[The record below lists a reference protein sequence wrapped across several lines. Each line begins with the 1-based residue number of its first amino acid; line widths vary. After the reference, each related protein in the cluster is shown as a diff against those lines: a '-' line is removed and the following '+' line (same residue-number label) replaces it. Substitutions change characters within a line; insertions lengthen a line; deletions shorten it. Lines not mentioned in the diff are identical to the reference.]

1 MIPSVRPDQTS
12 RMSGPEADRLTPG
25 TWWRLTDP
33 DHEIAKRDWE
43 PGVSPPAHGII
54 LLLSDLHIVDGE
66 VHAVSLH
73 GHPLLRMGRIKLLH
87 DAFINAFAPCPEGE
101 ALRAAELAA
110 MMGRIQMIGASMSD
124 MPGDEALI
132 AQFPPKPKTPDPA
145 AGPSDTPENIPD
157 SARAVQLPAALL
169 PSGDVVAAQARIERG
184 IALLEARSAW
194 VKGKTDE
201 MQHGMKIVQSYQ
213 EERVAQTLAGIS
225 GQRKMAEGL
234 LRNVHTMRLF
244 LGEGVEVDTLLQG
257 ASAPASEPLHL
268 MQRMLYLDE
277 EIFVSSVMDEGFHAG
292 NMRDLPHLL
301 SANPDLLD
309 RMLPHPRC
317 VAIARIRRKSREFE
331 TPKNLMDVFS
341 LIEKDQQDKFVQI
354 LIRDGENVHMVMADE
369 ETSRAQRLFPSRA
382 EIDAIFTDRS
392 RYDWEKR
399 AYQTREITPFDIEY
413 SDKRGEHD
421 QRALFYKRFL
431 IILWGLQERKGVFG
445 PFIAPDTN
453 WLEETTH
460 TRHFRFIHDEENVLS
475 DGLRPVSAWIAEMNA
490 WIRPGSR
497 VLVQGNR
504 IMTPD
509 TAPTAY
515 SSDRGAG
522 GYERHRDR
530 HAANRVDELI
540 VGRRGAELIV
550 QLPTEQG
557 YRDRRMN
564 TPVRLREADGTVVT
578 SGALCLD
585 RADAKTLRRYINS
598 RQERASY
605 LSWLALFMAALPIVE
620 AREAA
625 DRGLIDRL
633 SRTRPDLSGTL
644 PDAVRI
650 LREGTKGELGPD
662 HDVRVVWLADRMAR
676 ATDLSLTDPG
686 LQLRLRANGDLVRVS
701 TPTDPVS
708 LEARM
713 PLLEATVLR
722 SWSSSSPKEGASR
735 LIPFN
740 HLPDLGEVVIGGCL
754 GRAETAAARVLAAP
768 GLRDPGA
775 HEVLRSLTT
784 DLWGEE
790 VREFLEGADQAGEHV
805 LRGWLDEVRELNYTT
820 SQRQVRIPSLV
831 IPVGV
836 AVLDAERGGSAAW
849 ALRLALDPVLL
860 AFRQGRADLVAH
872 MCTRLYRNP
881 EAGLNRQRDRVERQ
895 NILALERFRLTDEA
909 PLSAA
914 PVVERGWTFES
925 WDQVHHAPI
934 RQELDW
940 RVQGPVQEIPAP
952 GRVLP
957 ALAVSAMTRA
967 HRDLEPVL
975 KVIDGAET
983 GRLITAEGIGPLL
996 DEVLRRERPAQ
1007 VGPAPQQENTT
1018 APVSAHSEDS
1028 DGPA

>member
-1 MIPSVRPDQTS
+1 MIPSVRPNETS

-25 TWWRLTDP
+25 TWWRLADP
-33 DHEIAKRDWE
+33 DHEIAKREWE
-43 PGVSPPAHGII
+43 RGVTPPGHGIV
-54 LLLSDLHIVDGE
+54 LLLAETHLVDGE
-66 VHAVSLH
+66 VHAVTLH
-73 GHPLLRMGRIKLLH
+73 GHPLLRMGRIKLLQ
-87 DAFINAFAPCPEGE
+87 DAFLKAFAPCPEGE

-110 MMGRIQMIGASMSD
+110 MMGQIQQIGASMSD

-132 AQFPPKPKTPDPA
+132 ALYPPKATSPDTAAGSVDDPA
-145 AGPSDTPENIPD
+145 
-157 SARAVQLPAALL
+157 RMRLPAALL
-169 PSGDVVAAQARIERG
+169 PSGDVTAAQAKIERG
-184 IALLEARSAW
+184 VAILEARSAW
-194 VKGKTDE
+194 VKARTEE

-213 EERVAQTLAGIS
+213 EERVAQSLAGIS
-225 GQRKMAEGL
+225 EQRKMAEGL

-244 LGEGVEVDTLLQG
+244 LGEGVEVETLLEGEG
-257 ASAPASEPLHL
+257 ASASEPLHL

-292 NMRDLPHLL
+292 NMRDLPQLL

-331 TPKNLMDVFS
+331 TPKNLMEVFS
-341 LIEKDQQDKFVQI
+341 LIEKDQQDRFVQI
-354 LIRDGENVHMVMADE
+354 LIRDGENVRMVMADE
-369 ETSRAQRLFPSRA
+369 ETSRAERLFPSSQ

-392 RYDWEKR
+392 RYDWDKR

-421 QRALFYKRFL
+421 KRALFYKRFL
-431 IILWGLQERKGVFG
+431 IILWGLQERKQVFG
-445 PFIAPDTN
+445 PFIPQGGN

-460 TRHFRFIHDEENVLS
+460 NRHFRFVHDEENVLT
-475 DGLRPVSAWIAEMNA
+475 DGLKPVAAWISEMND

-504 IMTPD
+504 VMTPD

-557 YRDRRMN
+557 YREKRMN
-564 TPVRLREADGTVVT
+564 TPVRLREADGTVVR

-598 RQERASY
+598 RQNRSSY
-605 LSWLALFMAALPIVE
+605 LSWLALFMGALPIVE

-625 DRGLIDRL
+625 DRGVIDRV
-633 SRTRPDLSGTL
+633 SRTRPDLSGAL

-650 LREGTKGELGPD
+650 LREATKGELGPD
-662 HDVRVVWLADRMAR
+662 HDVRVVWLADRLAR
-676 ATDLSLTDPG
+676 AADLSLTDPG
-686 LQLRLRANGDLVRVS
+686 LQRRLRANGDLVRIS
-701 TPTDPVS
+701 APTDPVS
-708 LEARM
+708 IEARM

-722 SWSSSSPKEGASR
+722 SWSAQTPKEGASR
-735 LIPFN
+735 LIPFS
-740 HLPDLGEVVIGGCL
+740 HLPDLGETVIGGRI
-754 GRAETAAARVLAAP
+754 GAEETAAARSLAAP

-784 DLWGEE
+784 DLWADE
-790 VREFLEGADQAGEHV
+790 VREFLEGADRTDERT
-805 LRGWLDEVRELNYTT
+805 LRGWLDEVRDLNYTS

-836 AVLDAERGGSAAW
+836 ALLDAERGGSAAW

-881 EAGLNRQRDRVERQ
+881 EAGLNRQRDRAERQ
-895 NILALERFRLTDEA
+895 NVLALERFRLTDEA

-925 WDQVHHAPI
+925 WDQVHCAPI
-934 RQELDW
+934 RRELDW
-940 RVQGPVQEIPAP
+940 RVQGPVREVQVP

-957 ALAVSAMTRA
+957 ALAVNAMTRS
-967 HRDLEPVL
+967 HHDLDAVAQ
-975 KVIDGAET
+975 VIAGAEA
-983 GRLITAEGIGPLL
+983 GRLITGEGIGLLL
-996 DEVLRRERPAQ
+996 DEVLRGERPAQ
-1007 VGPAPQQENTT
+1007 TGPEKRGETIPSIEPLEDNYGPA
-1018 APVSAHSEDS
+1018 
-1028 DGPA
+1028 

>member
-1 MIPSVRPDQTS
+1 MTIPAAPPR
-12 RMSGPEADRLTPG
+12 RADRFTATGEEPIRPG
-25 TWWRLTDP
+25 TWWRLMDP
-33 DHEIAKRDWE
+33 DHEIAGREWE
-43 PGVSPPAHGII
+43 PGVTPPEHGIV
-54 LLLSDLHIVDGE
+54 LLLSETHVVDGE
-66 VHAVSLH
+66 IHAVTLH
-73 GHPLLRMGRIKLLH
+73 GHPLLRMGRVKLLH
-87 DAFINAFAPCPEGE
+87 DAFISAFAPCPDGE

-110 MMGRIQMIGASMSD
+110 MMGRIQTIGASMSD

-132 AQFPPKPKTPDPA
+132 ALFPLKPKTSDPA
-145 AGPSDTPENIPD
+145 TGPSEPPG
-157 SARAVQLPAALL
+157 SAHVMQLPAALL
-169 PSGDVVAAQARIERG
+169 PSGDVVEAQVRIERG

-194 VKGKTDE
+194 VRGKTDE
-201 MQHGMKIVQSYQ
+201 MQHGIKIVQSYQ

-225 GQRKMAEGL
+225 GQRKMAEDL

-277 EIFVSSVMDEGFHAG
+277 EIFVSSVMDEGFHSG
-292 NMRDLPHLL
+292 NMRDLLHLL
-301 SANPDLLD
+301 SSNPDLLE

-331 TPKNLMDVFS
+331 TPKNLMEVFS

-369 ETSRAQRLFPSRA
+369 ETSRAQRLFPSSR

-497 VLVQGNR
+497 VLVQGNL

-515 SSDRGAG
+515 SSDRGTG

-530 HAANRVDELI
+530 QASNRVDELI

-557 YRDRRMN
+557 YRDKKMN

-605 LSWLALFMAALPIVE
+605 LSWLALFMAALPILE

-625 DRGLIDRL
+625 DRALIDRVI
-633 SRTRPDLSGTL
+633 RTRPDLSGTL

-662 HDVRVVWLADRMAR
+662 HDVRVVWLADRLAR
-676 ATDLSLTDPG
+676 AADLSLTDPG
-686 LQLRLRANGDLVRVS
+686 LQLRLRANGDLVRIGA
-701 TPTDPVS
+701 PRDPVS

-722 SWSSSSPKEGASR
+722 SWSAKTPKEGITR

-740 HLPDLGEVVIGGCL
+740 HLPDPGEVVIGGSL
-754 GRAETAAARVLAAP
+754 GPAETAAARALAAP
-768 GLRDPGA
+768 GLRDPA
-775 HEVLRSLTT
+775 SHEALRSLTT
-784 DLWGEE
+784 DIWSEE
-790 VREFLEGADQAGEHV
+790 IKEFLGEVDRAEEGTLTA
-805 LRGWLDEVRELNYTT
+805 WLDEARDMNYAT
-820 SQRQVRIPSLV
+820 SQRHVVIPSLV
-831 IPVGV
+831 MPVGV
-836 AVLDAERGGSAAW
+836 ALLDGRNGGSNAW
-849 ALRLALDPVLL
+849 ALRLSLDPVML

-872 MCTRLYRNP
+872 MCTRLYKKPDTGFERLR
-881 EAGLNRQRDRVERQ
+881 ERSERQ
-895 NILALERFRLTDEA
+895 PVLSLQRFQMTDDTPFSNPRL
-909 PLSAA
+909 L
-914 PVVERGWTFES
+914 ERGWTFED

-983 GRLITAEGIGPLL
+983 GRLIAGEGIGPIL
-996 DEVLRRERPAQ
+996 DQVLRGERPAQ
-1007 VGPAPQQENTT
+1007 TGPINDAFAKTASEIEAPEEISRE
-1018 APVSAHSEDS
+1018 PE
-1028 DGPA
+1028 

>member
-1 MIPSVRPDQTS
+1 MIPAVRPEGTS
-12 RMSGPEADRLTPG
+12 RLNGPAEDRLAPG
-25 TWWRLTDP
+25 TWWRLTEP

-43 PGVSPPAHGII
+43 AGVTPPEHGIV
-54 LLLSDLHIVDGE
+54 LLLAETHLVDGE
-66 VHAVSLH
+66 IHAVTLH

-87 DAFINAFAPCPEGE
+87 DAFLRAFAPCPEGE

-110 MMGRIQMIGASMSD
+110 MMGQIQAIGASMSD
-124 MPGDEALI
+124 MPGDEDLI
-132 AQFPPKPKTPDPA
+132 SLYPPKPKAPEGVAGAEGAPA
-145 AGPSDTPENIPD
+145 Q
-157 SARAVQLPAALL
+157 VQLPAALL
-169 PSGDVVAAQARIERG
+169 PSGDVVAAQAKIERG
-184 IALLEARSAW
+184 VAILEARSAW
-194 VKGKTDE
+194 VKARTDE

-213 EERVAQTLAGIS
+213 EERVAQSLAGIS
-225 GQRKMAEGL
+225 EQRKMAENL
-234 LRNVHTMRLF
+234 LKNVHTMRLF
-244 LGEGVEVDTLLQG
+244 LGEGVEVDTLLKG
-257 ASAPASEPLHL
+257 VSAPASEPLHL

-292 NMRDLPHLL
+292 NMKDLPALL
-301 SANPDLLD
+301 SANPDLLE

-331 TPKNLMDVFS
+331 TPKNLMEVFA

-369 ETSRAQRLFPSRA
+369 ETSRAQRLFPSSR

-399 AYQTREITPFDIEY
+399 SYQTREITPFDIEY

-445 PFIAPDTN
+445 PFVAPDTN

-460 TRHFRFIHDEENVLS
+460 ARHFRFIHDEENVLS

-497 VLVQGNR
+497 VLAQGDR

-515 SSDRGAG
+515 SSERGAG
-522 GYERHRDR
+522 GYEGHRDR
-530 HAANRVDELI
+530 HAVNRIEALTVS
-540 VGRRGAELIV
+540 RRGAELIV

-598 RQERASY
+598 RQERSSY

-625 DRGLIDRL
+625 DRGVIDRV
-633 SRTRPDLSGTL
+633 SRTRPDLSEAL
-644 PDAVRI
+644 PEAVRMT
-650 LREGTKGELGPD
+650 REATRGELGPD
-662 HDVRVVWLADRMAR
+662 HDVRVVHLADRLSR
-676 ATDLSLTDPG
+676 AAELSLTDPG
-686 LQLRLRANGDLVRVS
+686 LQLRLRANGDLVRI
-701 TPTDPVS
+701 TAPRDPIS
-708 LEARM
+708 HEARI

-722 SWSSSSPKEGASR
+722 SWSAQAPKEGASR
-735 LIPFN
+735 LIPFS
-740 HLPDLGEVVIGGCL
+740 HLPDPGETVIRGSIGP
-754 GRAETAAARVLAAP
+754 AETAAARALAAP
-768 GLRDPGA
+768 GLRDPA
-775 HEVLRSLTT
+775 SHEALRSITT
-784 DLWGEE
+784 DIWSEE
-790 VREFLEGADQAGEHV
+790 VTEFLEEADRAEERT
-805 LRGWLDEVRELNYTT
+805 LTAWLDEVRDFNYAT
-820 SQRQVRIPSLV
+820 SQRQVSIPSLV

-836 AVLDAERGGSAAW
+836 ALLDGRNGGSTAW
-849 ALRLALDPVLL
+849 ALRLALDPVML
-860 AFRQGRADLVAH
+860 AFRQGRADLVAN
-872 MCTRLYRNP
+872 MCTRLYKKP
-881 EAGLNRQRDRVERQ
+881 DVGFERQRERAERQ
-895 NILALERFRLTDEA
+895 PVLCLQRFQLTDETPLNA
-909 PLSAA
+909 PQLL
-914 PVVERGWTFES
+914 ERGWTFES
-925 WDQVHHAPI
+925 WDQIICAPI

-940 RVQGPVQEIPAP
+940 RVQGPVYEIPVP

-957 ALAVSAMTRA
+957 AIAVCAMTRS
-967 HRDLEPVL
+967 HRDGEAVL
-975 KVIDGAET
+975 KAIASAET
-983 GRLITAEGIGPLL
+983 GRLITGEGVGPLL
-996 DEVLRRERPAQ
+996 DQVLRGERPAQ
-1007 VGPAPQQENTT
+1007 VGPAPQETHT
-1018 APVSAHSEDS
+1018 IAPVSALPEDS

>member
-1 MIPSVRPDQTS
+1 MIPSVRQTDTS
-12 RMSGPEADRLTPG
+12 RMSGPETDRLTPG

-33 DHEIAKRDWE
+33 DHEIAKREWE
-43 PGVSPPAHGII
+43 RGVTPPAHGIV
-54 LLLSDLHIVDGE
+54 LLLAETHVVDGE
-66 VHAVSLH
+66 VHAVTLH
-73 GHPLLRMGRIKLLH
+73 GHPLLRMGRVKLLH
-87 DAFINAFAPCPEGE
+87 DAFLRAFAPCPDGE

-110 MMGRIQMIGASMSD
+110 MMGEIQTIGASMSD

-132 AQFPPKPKTPDPA
+132 ALYPPKPKAPDVE
-145 AGPSDTPENIPD
+145 AGSQG
-157 SARAVQLPAALL
+157 AQVRLPAALL
-169 PSGDVVAAQARIERG
+169 PSGDVTAAQAKIERG
-184 IALLEARSAW
+184 VAILEARSAW
-194 VKGKTDE
+194 VKARTDE

-213 EERVAQTLAGIS
+213 EERVAQSLAGIS
-225 GQRKMAEGL
+225 EQRKMAEGL

-244 LGEGVEVDTLLQG
+244 LGEGVEVATLLEG
-257 ASAPASEPLHL
+257 ESAPASEPLHL

-331 TPKNLMDVFS
+331 TPKNLMEVFA
-341 LIEKDQQDKFVQI
+341 LIERDQQDRFVQI
-354 LIRDGENVHMVMADE
+354 LIRDGGNVRMVMADE
-369 ETSRAQRLFPSRA
+369 ETSRAERLFPSRA
-382 EIDAIFTDRS
+382 EIDAIFTDRGS
-392 RYDWEKR
+392 YDWER
-399 AYQTREITPFDIEY
+399 REYRTREITPFDIAY

-431 IILWGLQERKGVFG
+431 IILWGLQERKQVFG
-445 PFIAPDTN
+445 PFIPQGAN

-460 TRHFRFIHDEENVLS
+460 NRHFRFVHDEENVLT
-475 DGLRPVSAWIAEMNA
+475 DGLKPVAAWISEMND

-504 IMTPD
+504 VMTPD

-530 HAANRVDELI
+530 HAANRLDELI

-557 YRDRRMN
+557 YREKRMN
-564 TPVRLREADGTVVT
+564 TPVRLREADGTVVR

-598 RQERASY
+598 RQNRSSY
-605 LSWLALFMAALPIVE
+605 LSWLALFMGALPIME

-625 DRGLIDRL
+625 DRVLIDRVR
-633 SRTRPDLSGTL
+633 RTRPDLSGAL

-650 LREGTKGELGPD
+650 LREATKGELGPD
-662 HDVRVVWLADRMAR
+662 HDVRVVWLSDRLAR
-676 ATDLSLTDPG
+676 AADLSLTDPG
-686 LQLRLRANGDLVRVS
+686 IQLRLRANGDLVRIS
-701 TPTDPVS
+701 APTDPVS
-708 LEARM
+708 IEARM

-722 SWSSSSPKEGASR
+722 SWSAQTPKEGVSR
-735 LIPFN
+735 LIPFS
-740 HLPDLGEVVIGGCL
+740 HLPDLGETVIGGRI
-754 GRAETAAARVLAAP
+754 GPEETAAARGLAAP

-784 DLWGEE
+784 DLWADE

-805 LRGWLDEVRELNYTT
+805 LRGWLEEVRELNYTT

-836 AVLDAERGGSAAW
+836 AVLDGERSGSAAW

-881 EAGLNRQRDRVERQ
+881 EAGLERQRERAERQ
-895 NILALERFRLTDEA
+895 GILVLERFRLTDEV

-934 RQELDW
+934 RQELEW
-940 RVQGPVQEIPAP
+940 RVQGPVLEIPAP

-957 ALAVSAMTRA
+957 ALAVSTMTRT
-967 HRDLEPVL
+967 HRDLEPVMRA
-975 KVIDGAET
+975 IAGAET
-983 GRLITAEGIGPLL
+983 GRLITADGVGPLL

-1007 VGPAPQQENTT
+1007 TGPAPQQDNAPT
-1018 APVSAHSEDS
+1018 PVSAPSEDA

>member
-1 MIPSVRPDQTS
+1 MIPSVRQPETA
-12 RMSGPEADRLTPG
+12 RMNGPEPDRLTPG

-33 DHEIAKRDWE
+33 DHEIAKREWE
-43 PGVSPPAHGII
+43 RGVTPPEHGIV
-54 LLLSDLHIVDGE
+54 LLLAETHLVDGE
-66 VHAVSLH
+66 VHAVTLH
-73 GHPLLRMGRIKLLH
+73 GHPLLRMGRVKLLH
-87 DAFINAFAPCPEGE
+87 DAFLRAFAPCPDGE

-110 MMGRIQMIGASMSD
+110 MMGRIQTIGASMSD
-124 MPGDEALI
+124 IPGDEALI
-132 AQFPPKPKTPDPA
+132 ALYPPKPKAPDA
-145 AGPSDTPENIPD
+145 EAGSQG
-157 SARAVQLPAALL
+157 ALVRLPAALL
-169 PSGDVVAAQARIERG
+169 PSRDVVAAQERVERG

-201 MQHGMKIVQSYQ
+201 MQHGIKIVQAYQ
-213 EERVAQTLAGIS
+213 EEKVAQSLAGIS
-225 GQRKMAEGL
+225 EQRKMAEGL

-244 LGEGVEVDTLLQG
+244 LGEGVEVATLLEG
-257 ASAPASEPLHL
+257 ESAPASEPLHL

-292 NMRDLPHLL
+292 NMRDLPGLL

-317 VAIARIRRKSREFE
+317 VAIARIRRKNREFE
-331 TPKNLMDVFS
+331 TPKNLMEVFA
-341 LIEKDQQDKFVQI
+341 LIERDQQDRFVQI
-354 LIRDGENVHMVMADE
+354 LIRDGGNVRMVMADE
-369 ETSRAQRLFPSRA
+369 ETSRAERLFPSRA
-382 EIDAIFTDRS
+382 EIDAIFTDRGS
-392 RYDWEKR
+392 YDWER
-399 AYQTREITPFDIEY
+399 REYRTREITPFDIAY

-431 IILWGLQERKGVFG
+431 IILWGLQERKQVFG
-445 PFIAPDTN
+445 PFIPQGAN

-460 TRHFRFIHDEENVLS
+460 NRHFRFVHDEENVLT
-475 DGLRPVSAWIAEMNA
+475 DGLRPVAAWIAEMND

-504 IMTPD
+504 VMTPD

-530 HAANRVDELI
+530 HAVNRLEELV

-557 YRDRRMN
+557 YRERRMN

-585 RADAKTLRRYINS
+585 RVDAKTLRRYINS
-598 RQERASY
+598 REQRSTY
-605 LSWLALFMAALPIVE
+605 LSWLALFMGALPIVE

-625 DRGLIDRL
+625 DRGVIDRV
-633 SRTRPDLSGTL
+633 SRLRSDLSGAL
-644 PDAVRI
+644 PEAVRMT
-650 LREGTKGELGPD
+650 REASRGELGPD
-662 HDVRVVWLADRMAR
+662 QEERVIGLAERLRR
-676 ATDLSLTDPG
+676 AAALSLRDPG
-686 LQLRLRANGDLVRVS
+686 LQLRLRSNGDLVRIS
-701 TPTDPVS
+701 APTDPVS

-722 SWSSSSPKEGASR
+722 SWSANSPKEGASR
-735 LIPFN
+735 LIPFS
-740 HLPDLGEVVIGGCL
+740 HLPDLGEVVIGGRI
-754 GRAETAAARVLAAP
+754 GPEQTAAARRLAAP
-768 GLRDPGA
+768 GLRDPAA

-784 DLWGEE
+784 DLWAEE
-790 VREFLEGADQAGEHV
+790 VREFLEGADRADERT
-805 LRGWLDEVRELNYTT
+805 LRGWLDEVRELNYA
-820 SQRQVRIPSLV
+820 SAQRQVRIPSLV

-836 AVLDAERGGSAAW
+836 AVLDGERGGSAAW

-860 AFRQGRADLVAH
+860 AFRRGRADLVAQ

-881 EAGLNRQRDRVERQ
+881 EAGLNRQRDRAEHQ
-895 NILALERFRLTDEA
+895 NTLALERFRLTDEA

-925 WDQVHHAPI
+925 WDQIHHAPI

-940 RVQGPVQEIPAP
+940 RVQGPVQEVPAP
-952 GRVLP
+952 DRVLP

-967 HRDLEPVL
+967 HRDLEPVRRA
-975 KVIDGAET
+975 IAGAGT
-983 GRLITAEGIGPLL
+983 GRLITAEGVGPLL

-1007 VGPAPQQENTT
+1007 VGPAPQQENTP
-1018 APVSAHSEDS
+1018 APVSAPSEDA

>member
-1 MIPSVRPDQTS
+1 MIPAIPTS
-12 RMSGPEADRLTPG
+12 SSSRFTASDGPRLEPG

-33 DHEIAKRDWE
+33 GHEIAKRDRE
-43 PGVSPPAHGII
+43 PGVSAPEHGIV

-66 VHAVSLH
+66 VHSVTLH
-73 GHPLLRMGRIKLLH
+73 GHPLLRMGRVKLLH
-87 DAFINAFAPCPEGE
+87 DAFISAFAPCPEGE

-110 MMGRIQMIGASMSD
+110 MMGQIQMIGASMSD

-132 AQFPPKPKTPDPA
+132 ALFPPNPKSPDPA
-145 AGPSDTPENIPD
+145 AGPSNAPSEG
-157 SARAVQLPAALL
+157 VQLPAALL

-225 GQRKMAEGL
+225 GQRQMAEGL

-277 EIFVSSVMDEGFHAG
+277 EIFVSSVMDEGFHSG
-292 NMRDLPHLL
+292 NMRDLPGLL
-301 SANPDLLD
+301 SANPDLLE

-331 TPKNLMDVFS
+331 TPKNLMEVFS

-369 ETSRAQRLFPSRA
+369 ETSRAQRLFPSSG

-460 TRHFRFIHDEENVLS
+460 TRHFRFVHDEENVLS
-475 DGLRPVSAWIAEMNA
+475 DGLRPVSTWIAEMNA

-564 TPVRLREADGTVVT
+564 TPVRLREADGKVVT

-605 LSWLALFMAALPIVE
+605 LSWLALFMGALPIVE

-625 DRGLIDRL
+625 DRGVIDRV
-633 SRTRPDLSGTL
+633 SRSRPDLSEAL
-644 PDAVRI
+644 PEAVRM
-650 LREGTKGELGPD
+650 LREATKGELGPD
-662 HDVRVVWLADRMAR
+662 HDVRVVWLADRLAR

-722 SWSSSSPKEGASR
+722 SWSSSSQKEGASR
-735 LIPFN
+735 LIPFS
-740 HLPDLGEVVIGGCL
+740 HLSDPGETVIGGSL
-754 GRAETAAARVLAAP
+754 GPEETAAARILAAP
-768 GLRDPGA
+768 GLRDPAA
-775 HEVLRSLTT
+775 HEALRSLTT
-784 DLWGEE
+784 DIWAEE
-790 VREFLEGADQAGEHV
+790 IREFLEEADRAEERT
-805 LRGWLDEVRELNYTT
+805 LTTWLEEAREMNYAT
-820 SQRQVRIPSLV
+820 SQRQVQIPSLV

-836 AVLDAERGGSAAW
+836 ALLDESRGGSTAW
-849 ALRLALDPVLL
+849 ALRLSLNPVLL

-872 MCTRLYRNP
+872 MCNRLYSKP
-881 EAGLNRQRDRVERQ
+881 EVGFERQRERAERQ
-895 NILALERFRLTDEA
+895 SALAIERFQLTDET
-909 PLSAA
+909 PLSA
-914 PVVERGWTFES
+914 PQLLERGGTFES
-925 WDQVHHAPI
+925 WDQIHYAPI

-957 ALAVSAMTRA
+957 ALAVCAMTRS
-967 HRDLEPVL
+967 HRNLEAVR
-975 KVIDGAET
+975 KVIASAGT
-983 GRLITAEGIGPLL
+983 GRLITGEGISPML
-996 DEVLRRERPAQ
+996 DQVLRGERPAQ
-1007 VGPAPQQENTT
+1007 TGPINDTFAKTASEPEAPEER
-1018 APVSAHSEDS
+1018 SSE
-1028 DGPA
+1028 PE

>member
-1 MIPSVRPDQTS
+1 
-12 RMSGPEADRLTPG
+12 
-25 TWWRLTDP
+25 
-33 DHEIAKRDWE
+33 
-43 PGVSPPAHGII
+43 
-54 LLLSDLHIVDGE
+54 
-66 VHAVSLH
+66 
-73 GHPLLRMGRIKLLH
+73 MGRVKLLH
-87 DAFINAFAPCPEGE
+87 DAFISTFAPCPEGE

-110 MMGRIQMIGASMSD
+110 MMDRIQAIGASMSN

-132 AQFPPKPKTPDPA
+132 AQFPPKPKNPDPA
-145 AGPSDTPENIPD
+145 AEPSGTSG
-157 SARAVQLPAALL
+157 SAHAVQLPAALL
-169 PSGDVVAAQARIERG
+169 PSGDVVAAQVRIERG

-225 GQRKMAEGL
+225 GQRKMAEDL

-277 EIFVSSVMDEGFHAG
+277 EIFVSSVMDEGFHSG

-301 SANPDLLD
+301 SENPDLLE

-317 VAIARIRRKSREFE
+317 VAIARIRRKSRDFE
-331 TPKNLMDVFS
+331 TPKNLIEVFS

-354 LIRDGENVHMVMADE
+354 VIRDGENVHMVMADE
-369 ETSRAQRLFPSRA
+369 ETSRAQRLFPSGA

-392 RYDWEKR
+392 RYDWDKR

-460 TRHFRFIHDEENVLS
+460 TRHFRFIHDEENVLT
-475 DGLRPVSAWIAEMNA
+475 DGLRPVSAWISEMNA
-490 WIRPGSR
+490 WIRPGSQ
-497 VLVQGNR
+497 VIVQGNR

-530 HAANRVDELI
+530 QAANRVDELI
-540 VGRRGAELIV
+540 VGRRGAELVV

-564 TPVRLREADGTVVT
+564 TPVRLREADGTVVN

-620 AREAA
+620 ARESA
-625 DRGLIDRL
+625 DRGVVDRV
-633 SRTRPDLSGTL
+633 SRARPDLLEAL
-644 PDAVRI
+644 PGAVQMM
-650 LREGTKGELGPD
+650 REATKGELGPD
-662 HDVRVVWLADRMAR
+662 HDVRVVWLADRLAR
-676 ATDLSLTDPG
+676 AADLSLTDPG
-686 LQLRLRANGDLVRVS
+686 LQLRLRANGDLVRIGA
-701 TPTDPVS
+701 PLDPVS
-708 LEARM
+708 IEARM

-722 SWSSSSPKEGASR
+722 SWSAQTPKEGTSR

-740 HLPDLGEVVIGGCL
+740 HLPDLGEVVIGGGL
-754 GRAETAAARVLAAP
+754 GPAETAAARALAAP
-768 GLRDPGA
+768 GLRDPA
-775 HEVLRSLTT
+775 SHEALRSLTT
-784 DLWGEE
+784 DIWSQEIK
-790 VREFLEGADQAGEHV
+790 EFLEEADRAEERT
-805 LRGWLDEVRELNYTT
+805 LTAWLNEARDMNYAT
-820 SQRQVRIPSLV
+820 SQRHVIIPSLV
-831 IPVGV
+831 MPVGV
-836 AVLDAERGGSAAW
+836 ALLDGRNGGSNAW
-849 ALRLALDPVLL
+849 ALRLALDPVML

-872 MCTRLYRNP
+872 MCTRLYKKPDTGFERLR
-881 EAGLNRQRDRVERQ
+881 ERSERQ
-895 NILALERFRLTDEA
+895 PVLSLQRFQITDDTPFSNPRL
-909 PLSAA
+909 L
-914 PVVERGWTFES
+914 ERGWTFED
-925 WDQVHHAPI
+925 WDQILCAPI

-940 RVQGPVQEIPAP
+940 RVQGPVYQIPVP
-952 GRVLP
+952 GHVLP
-957 ALAVSAMTRA
+957 AIAVGAMTRGHQDREA
-967 HRDLEPVL
+967 VR
-975 KVIDGAET
+975 KAIASAEA
-983 GRLITAEGIGPLL
+983 GRLITGEGISPML
-996 DEVLRRERPAQ
+996 DEVLKGERRAQ
-1007 VGPAPQQENTT
+1007 TGPTNEAFAKTASEQEAPEEI
-1018 APVSAHSEDS
+1018 SSE
-1028 DGPA
+1028 PE

>member
-1 MIPSVRPDQTS
+1 MIPSVRPNETS

-25 TWWRLTDP
+25 TWWRLADP
-33 DHEIAKRDWE
+33 DHEIAKREWE
-43 PGVSPPAHGII
+43 RGVTPPGHGIV
-54 LLLSDLHIVDGE
+54 LLLAETHLVDGE
-66 VHAVSLH
+66 VHAVTLH
-73 GHPLLRMGRIKLLH
+73 GHPLLRMGRIKLLQ
-87 DAFINAFAPCPEGE
+87 DAFLKAFAPCPEGE

-110 MMGRIQMIGASMSD
+110 MMGQIQQIGASMSD

-132 AQFPPKPKTPDPA
+132 ALYPPKATSPDTAAGSVDDPA
-145 AGPSDTPENIPD
+145 
-157 SARAVQLPAALL
+157 RMRLPAALL
-169 PSGDVVAAQARIERG
+169 PSGDVTAAQAKIERG
-184 IALLEARSAW
+184 VAILEARSAW
-194 VKGKTDE
+194 VKARTEE

-213 EERVAQTLAGIS
+213 EERVAQSLAGIS
-225 GQRKMAEGL
+225 EQRKMAEGL

-244 LGEGVEVDTLLQG
+244 LGEGVEVETLLEG
-257 ASAPASEPLHL
+257 ESAPASEPLHL

-292 NMRDLPHLL
+292 NMRDLPQLL

-331 TPKNLMDVFS
+331 TPKNLMEVFS
-341 LIEKDQQDKFVQI
+341 LIEKDQQDRFVQI
-354 LIRDGENVHMVMADE
+354 LIRDGENVRMVMADE
-369 ETSRAQRLFPSRA
+369 ETSRAERLFPSSQ

-392 RYDWEKR
+392 RYDWDKR

-421 QRALFYKRFL
+421 KRALFYKRFL
-431 IILWGLQERKGVFG
+431 IILWGLQERKQVFG
-445 PFIAPDTN
+445 PFIPQGGN

-460 TRHFRFIHDEENVLS
+460 NRHFRFVHDEENVLT
-475 DGLRPVSAWIAEMNA
+475 DGLKPVAAWISEMND

-504 IMTPD
+504 VMTPD

-557 YRDRRMN
+557 YRERRMN
-564 TPVRLREADGTVVT
+564 TPVRLREADGTVVR

-598 RQERASY
+598 REQRSTY
-605 LSWLALFMAALPIVE
+605 LSWLALFMGALPIVE

-625 DRGLIDRL
+625 DRGLIDRV
-633 SRTRPDLSGTL
+633 SRLRPDLSGTL
-644 PDAVRI
+644 PEAVRMT
-650 LREGTKGELGPD
+650 REASRGGVGPEQD
-662 HDVRVVWLADRMAR
+662 ERVIGLAERLQR
-676 ATDLSLTDPG
+676 AAALSLRDPG
-686 LQLRLRANGDLVRVS
+686 LQLRLRSNGDLVRIS
-701 TPTDPVS
+701 APTDPVS

-722 SWSSSSPKEGASR
+722 SWSAQTPKEGASR
-735 LIPFN
+735 LIPFS
-740 HLPDLGEVVIGGCL
+740 HLPDLGETVIGGRI
-754 GRAETAAARVLAAP
+754 GAEETAAARSLAAP

-784 DLWGEE
+784 DLWAEE
-790 VREFLEGADQAGEHV
+790 VREFLEGADRTDERT
-805 LRGWLDEVRELNYTT
+805 LRGWLDEVRDLNYTS

-836 AVLDAERGGSAAW
+836 ALLDAERGGSAAW

-881 EAGLNRQRDRVERQ
+881 EAGLNRQRDRAERQ
-895 NILALERFRLTDEA
+895 NVLALERFRLTDEA

-934 RQELDW
+934 RQDLEW
-940 RVQGPVQEIPAP
+940 RVQGPVLEIPAP

-957 ALAVSAMTRA
+957 ALAVSTMTRT
-967 HRDLEPVL
+967 HRDLEPVMRA
-975 KVIDGAET
+975 IAGAET
-983 GRLITAEGIGPLL
+983 GRLITADGVGPLL

-1007 VGPAPQQENTT
+1007 TGPAPQQENTP
-1018 APVSAHSEDS
+1018 APVSAPSEDA

>member
-1 MIPSVRPDQTS
+1 MIPSVRPAESS
-12 RMSGPEADRLTPG
+12 RMNGPESDRLKPG

-33 DHEIAKRDWE
+33 EHEIAKRDWE
-43 PGVSPPAHGII
+43 PGVTPPEHGIV
-54 LLLSDLHIVDGE
+54 LLLSELHIVDGE
-66 VHAVSLH
+66 VHAVTLH
-73 GHPLLRMGRIKLLH
+73 GHPLKRMGRAKLLH
-87 DAFINAFAPCPEGE
+87 DAFISAFVPCPEGE

-110 MMGRIQMIGASMSD
+110 MMGQIQTIGASMSD

-132 AQFPPKPKTPDPA
+132 SLYPPKSKAPDA
-145 AGPSDTPENIPD
+145 ADGTAT
-157 SARAVQLPAALL
+157 ARVLLPAALL
-169 PSGDVVAAQARIERG
+169 PSGDVTAAQAKIERG
-184 IALLEARSAW
+184 VAILEARSAW
-194 VKGKTDE
+194 VKARTDE

-213 EERVAQTLAGIS
+213 EERVAQSLAGIS
-225 GQRKMAEGL
+225 EQRKLAEGL

-244 LGEGVEVDTLLQG
+244 LGEGVEVETLLDG
-257 ASAPASEPLHL
+257 ESAPADEPLHL

-292 NMRDLPHLL
+292 NMKDLPALL
-301 SANPDLLD
+301 SANPDLLE

-317 VAIARIRRKSREFE
+317 VAIARVRRKSREFAA
-331 TPKNLMDVFS
+331 PKSLLDVFA
-341 LIEKDQQDKFVQI
+341 LIEKDQQDRFVQI
-354 LIRDGENVHMVMADE
+354 LIRDGENVRMVMADE
-369 ETSRAQRLFPSRA
+369 ETSRAERLFPSGA

-392 RYDWEKR
+392 RYDWDKR

-413 SDKRGEHD
+413 SEKRGEHD
-421 QRALFYKRFL
+421 KRALFYKRFL
-431 IILWGLQERKGVFG
+431 IILWGLQERKQVFG
-445 PFIAPDTN
+445 PFIPQGAN

-460 TRHFRFIHDEENVLS
+460 SRHFRFVHDEENVLT
-475 DGLRPVSAWIAEMNA
+475 DGLKPVSAWITEMNA

-497 VLVQGNR
+497 VMVQGDR

-530 HAANRVDELI
+530 HAQSRFDELT

-557 YRDRRMN
+557 YGDRRMN

-625 DRGLIDRL
+625 DQRMIDRV
-633 SRTRPDLSGTL
+633 SRTRPDLSEAL
-644 PDAVRI
+644 PEAVRMT
-650 LREGTKGELGPD
+650 REATKGELGPD
-662 HDVRVVWLADRMAR
+662 HDVRVVWLADRLAR
-676 ATDLSLTDPG
+676 AADLSLTDPG
-686 LQLRLRANGDLVRVS
+686 LQLRLRANGDLVRLTAPRDRVS
-701 TPTDPVS
+701 P
-708 LEARM
+708 EARM

-722 SWSSSSPKEGASR
+722 SWSAQTPKEGASR
-735 LIPFN
+735 LIPFS
-740 HLPDLGEVVIGGCL
+740 HLPEPGETVIGGII
-754 GRAETAAARVLAAP
+754 GPEETRAVRALAAP
-768 GLRDPGA
+768 GLRDPAA

-784 DLWGEE
+784 DIWSEE
-790 VREFLEGADQAGEHV
+790 VREFLEESDTAGEHR
-805 LRGWLDEVRELNYTT
+805 LRTWLDEAREMNYET

-831 IPVGV
+831 IPAGV
-836 AVLDAERGGSAAW
+836 AILDAERGGSAAW

-860 AFRQGRADLVAH
+860 AFRRGRADLVAH
-872 MCTRLYRNP
+872 MCNRLYRNP
-881 EAGLNRQRDRVERQ
+881 EAGLNRQLERSEKQ
-895 NILALERFRLTDEA
+895 SALVLERFRLTDEA
-909 PLSAA
+909 PLSA
-914 PVVERGWTFES
+914 PQVVERGWTFQS
-925 WDQVHHAPI
+925 WDQVHHVPI

-957 ALAVSAMTRA
+957 ALAVSAMTRT
-967 HRDLEPVL
+967 HRDLEPARAA
-975 KVIDGAET
+975 IAGAET
-983 GRLITAEGIGPLL
+983 GRLITAEAIGPLL
-996 DEVLRRERPAQ
+996 DQVLRRERIAQ
-1007 VGPAPQQENTT
+1007 TGPINDDTANTASAAPEEGTYE
-1018 APVSAHSEDS
+1018 PE
-1028 DGPA
+1028 